1 MNISA
6 SQKNVINESKKIIK
20 ENYYFSNS
28 LTYFPIFGDT
38 PGTLY
43 LKSTINK
50 KFKLN
55 FYIQC
60 LKFFISIL
68 FSKVEF
74 KKYFGNNYFFKNIY
88 FSWGFKNN
96 FDHAG
101 NFKDKYIN
109 KNISSF
115 KNTLIFL
122 LYLDDDL
129 PKKVKNNTVLVIKK
143 RFFKNLNLF
152 FFIKYLFKNL
162 GRNFFKKMSSFNSL
176 SYQIIEFFKKNISI
190 KKINKM
196 FVVYEGQPYQ
206 KNIIHYLK
214 KKNKSIKITGYD
226 HSAPPALPLNLFF
239 DGCSPDKLL
248 ITGKEQ
254 ARFYNKYLNWPKS
267 NLKII
272 PSFRFKNEKKN
283 FFSKKIFLPFEL
295 NDKDTFLKNF
305 QVLANLNLIKNI
317 RNFEVKIHPLG
328 LNLQEHLK
336 FAENL
341 KSIINNNH
349 FSNKNENDNISI
361 FFGQTTAIIVAL
373 ELNFKCYHVC
383 SYPIFDS
390 YSSKLW
396 NSIKVQQLSDN
407 LFVYDLK
414 NKNSFIK
421 KNRNNEKIF

>member
-1 MNISA
+1 MNHCI
-6 SQKNVINESKKIIK
+6 
-20 ENYYFSNS
+20 
-28 LTYFPIFGDT
+28 
-38 PGTLY
+38 
-43 LKSTINK
+43 
-50 KFKLN
+50 
-55 FYIQC
+55 
-60 LKFFISIL
+60 
-68 FSKVEF
+68 
-74 KKYFGNNYFFKNIY
+74 
-88 FSWGFKNN
+88 
-96 FDHAG
+96 
-101 NFKDKYIN
+101 
-109 KNISSF
+109 
-115 KNTLIFL
+115 
-122 LYLDDDL
+122 
-129 PKKVKNNTVLVIKK
+129 
-143 RFFKNLNLF
+143 
-152 FFIKYLFKNL
+152 
-162 GRNFFKKMSSFNSL
+162 
-176 SYQIIEFFKKNISI
+176 
-190 KKINKM
+190 
-196 FVVYEGQPYQ
+196 
-206 KNIIHYLK
+206 
-214 KKNKSIKITGYD
+214 
-226 HSAPPALPLNLFF
+226 
-239 DGCSPDKLL
+239 
-248 ITGKEQ
+248 
-254 ARFYNKYLNWPKS
+254 KYLNWPKS